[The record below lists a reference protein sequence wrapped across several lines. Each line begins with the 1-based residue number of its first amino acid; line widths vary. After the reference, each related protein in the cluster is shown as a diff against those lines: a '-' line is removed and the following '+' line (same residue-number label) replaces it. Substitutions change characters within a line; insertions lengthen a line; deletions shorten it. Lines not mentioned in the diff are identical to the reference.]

1 MTASTVPVAR
11 IPSVAVSVMRP
22 MTWRV
27 TIPRMWW
34 CFPAATCPY
43 IGSVFFTPVF
53 VYPHL
58 AWAWCGYP
66 YHCLPCRPYTYIYLR
81 LAAVCACCKH
91 NCQHDQYFLHVFHNV
106 MVSDFTYVCNYRAAD
121 SYFAIINKSHA
132 QPSLRIRHILI
143 IMNRLV
149 DTNYLS

>member
-53 VYPHL
+53 VYPHM
-58 AWAWCGYP
+58 AGTWGFYP
-66 YHCLPCRPYTYIYLR
+66 HYSRPYRPHTHIYLR
-81 LAAVCACCKH
+81 LAAI
-91 NCQHDQYFLHVFHNV
+91 
-106 MVSDFTYVCNYRAAD
+106 SAAYKGD
-121 SYFAIINKSHA
+121 AEH
-132 QPSLRIRHILI
+132 
-143 IMNRLV
+143 
-149 DTNYLS
+149 